1 MGRQGSDLLK
11 AKLPTL
17 VFVQICITI
26 QLEEGVRMS
35 TITLWDSLKKKKR
48 KKKNTERSKQ
58 ALIGQ
63 IQRQTNGVGNLF
75 RE

>member
-1 MGRQGSDLLK
+1 MLK

-35 TITLWDSLKKKKR
+35 TITLWDSLKKKKGKR
-48 KKKNTERSKQ
+48 KILSEVNR
-58 ALIGQ
+58 L
-63 IQRQTNGVGNLF
+63 L
-75 RE
+75 